1 MRVKFVLR
9 QGSREVEL
17 PPGRFVIGRAESC
30 QLPLEDPLVSRH
42 HAAVD
47 VTGQSATLRDLE
59 SRNGVRLN
67 GTRITAPMALSLGDK
82 IGIGGVELL
91 FGQQSDKSAQTL
103 VQVPAQRAA
112 AFGLIGMLAEKAL
125 GLGRG
130 EEAERLLG
138 PQIDELLQEVER
150 GRRYEVATVE
160 RACEFALRIALL
172 TGNSPWVSTVFRF
185 YRAMRRLP
193 PSSLVDELYAVPHK
207 VKVPSREDLRTYLA
221 VLRDGTEALNPSE
234 RFLLG
239 RLEGLE
245 RSLG

>member
-1 MRVKFVLR
+1 MKFVLR

-17 PPGRFVIGRAESC
+17 PLGRFVIGRAESC

-47 VTGQSATLRDLE
+47 VTGQGATLRDLE

-103 VQVPAQRAA
+103 VQIPAQRGS

-138 PQIDELLQEVER
+138 PQIEELLED
-150 GRRYEVATVE
+150 VE
-160 RACEFALRIALL
+160 RACELALRIAPL
-172 TGNSPWVSTVFRF
+172 TGNSTWVSTVFRF
-185 YRAMRRLP
+185 YRSMGRLP

-207 VKVPSREDLRTYLA
+207 VKVPSRDELRAYLA
-221 VLRDGTEALNPSE
+221 ALRDGTAALNPAE
-234 RFLLG
+234 RFLFG